1 MKFQYIAMEREY
13 GSGGREIARRLSEIT
28 GIPCYGRE
36 IIEAVSKEQNI
47 SVSQIDHYEE
57 SVTNSFLYTIFA
69 LGKALSGDSDMLTKE
84 GHIFVAEQ
92 KVIRQMAEK
101 GPAVFVGHCAAEALK
116 TKQGLLRVFIRC
128 GMEEKRKRITEEYK
142 IPENKVESTIH
153 KFDHK
158 RANYYYANTAKK
170 WADFNN
176 YDLILDSGTLGVD
189 GCISALQGF
198 LQ

>member
-13 GSGGREIARRLSEIT
+13 GSGGREIARKLSEIT

-47 SVSQIDHYEE
+47 SISQIDHYEE

-92 KVIRQMAEK
+92 N
-101 GPAVFVGHCAAEALK
+101 G
-116 TKQGLLRVFIRC
+116 
-128 GMEEKRKRITEEYK
+128 RKRSCGLCR
-142 IPENKVESTIH
+142 P
-153 KFDHK
+153 
-158 RANYYYANTAKK
+158 
-170 WADFNN
+170 
-176 YDLILDSGTLGVD
+176 LCG
-189 GCISALQGF
+189 
-198 LQ
+198 